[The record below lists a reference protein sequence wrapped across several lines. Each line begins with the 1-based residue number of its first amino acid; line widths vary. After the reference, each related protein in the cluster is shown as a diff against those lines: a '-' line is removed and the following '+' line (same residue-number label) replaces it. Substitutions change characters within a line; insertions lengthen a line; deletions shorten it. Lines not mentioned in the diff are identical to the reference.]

1 MGIWGCRTVGGSH
14 QSHLGRRHREMGE
27 RVAPS
32 GQQALPRFFGSLS
45 FILRIIV
52 QNLKGKK
59 RMTVSPA
66 RLYCDSG
73 SNDKTNCN
81 VCKI

>member
-1 MGIWGCRTVGGSH
+1 MQDCWWEPSKPSGAQT
-14 QSHLGRRHREMGE
+14 LREMGE

-32 GQQALPRFFGSLS
+32 GQQVLPRFFGSLS

-59 RMTVSPA
+59 RTTVSPA